1 MKRHIGVSIIILMTV
16 TFLLPVNQASALGK
30 IDPDIFKLGI
40 DSKEVV
46 GVFVELDKPTVVM
59 HETFGGK
66 AMLPASEMMRQDNLS
81 TKIAFS
87 QVLRFQQKHI
97 ADIGLIVPDSHVLST
112 YQYAFNG
119 YYIKTSLCN
128 LETIAKMPQVKRIFM
143 VSKKQF
149 FRTRS
154 RALIGAEKVWSEVK
168 DPSGRAVDGSG
179 ILVSV
184 SDTGLD
190 YTHPDFGAQ
199 KNPTGSKV
207 VISRDLGEN
216 DNDCQEDERG
226 KTYHGT
232 ACASLVAG
240 SGPDNFTTKEKELGM
255 APKAQLAGYKL
266 TKFDDEY
273 STDLISDQAVMMSWE
288 WMIKDKVQISSNSFG
303 AIGGKHE
310 MESQQLNCA
319 LAGVTVVASNGN
331 SGSPGPCY
339 FYTIP
344 QGDMAAANSTIGV
357 GATDD
362 LEASKLQLFSC
373 PEKSFENKYISGY
386 WGDITHVIKTA
397 NTPYEIVDC
406 GYGFSK
412 DFNSRDVKNKL
423 VLVSLGPVDNRGR
436 NTMDGEEKV
445 RNAKVAGAKAVIIY
459 NNTYGL
465 MREEYDSRK
474 TDLPVFNVTRSDGYM
489 IKNQIYY
496 GKVVDENG
504 NAETQ
509 NQVTAIFTPY
519 VAKAGIADFSSNG
532 PTAKGFLKP
541 DVCAPGVGIHAASA
555 KILRSI
561 LHQDYMDDFGG
572 TSAACPIVAGGAALI
587 KQARPEWSPFEI
599 KRALMNTATMLR
611 RGDQQCYYPLTVQ
624 GMGRVDIQKAIATQT
639 LIQPPSALLMSSGS
653 AIRIADP
660 PKELSDPNIM
670 DLVPE
675 KILKSTVP
683 LKLYNYS
690 SKPQEFNVSFE
701 INSGNPTLLDVSLT
715 AKEITIPPAQKTTG
729 IAWLGLNISH
739 NSLLPGSLN
748 DVIVWLTNKAT
759 GEKIHMGVC
768 VYNNDYS
775 LGGLNNKF
783 ITNLDLDRQY
793 FSPNNDG
800 KDDKVEINYEV
811 TNGSLSFEYTLPCFK
826 NDGEALCFWITD
838 ENDESW
844 ACIKIIDYFE
854 LGPGKFTWDG
864 RDWLGREVLP
874 DGKWGLGI
882 SVRCQ
887 YLNKKNRVETGFMG
901 YDNLANVGISGSS
914 VPSPSSI
921 STYIMPMEPGVGQ
934 EFRVG
939 FYLSTKSDVR
949 EISFDIDIPG
959 WTSAL
964 NYAGYDKG
972 ELISDQDNK
981 TTYDIEYDKDT
992 EKIHVR
998 VSKDELG
1005 ITGEGWLLYLR
1016 FEALE
1021 QNYVDFMIS
1030 DLKLMIPGKS
1040 GKLVKTKGFSRGAEV
1055 QIRKQAFS
1063 PADFDLDGKVDDADL
1078 QIIKKSMGSKDGQS
1092 EYNWR
1097 CDLDFDHTITIDDLA
1112 IFTKSF
1118 KNN

>member
-1 MKRHIGVSIIILMTV
+1 MKRLIGVSITILMTIA
-16 TFLLPVNQASALGK
+16 FLLPVNQASALGK
-30 IDPDIFKLGI
+30 IDPDIFRLGI
-40 DSKEVV
+40 DSDEVV

-66 AMLPASEMMRQDNLS
+66 TMLPASEMMRQDNLS

-97 ADIGLIVPDSHVLST
+97 ADIGTIAPDSQVLST

-119 YYIKTSLCN
+119 YYIKTSICN
-128 LETIAKMPQVKRIFM
+128 LEAIAKMPQVKRIFM

-168 DPSGRAVDGSG
+168 DPSGRVVDGSG
-179 ILVSV
+179 VLVSV

-199 KNPTGSKV
+199 KKPTGSKV

-226 KTYHGT
+226 KSYHGT

-240 SGPDNFTTKEKELGM
+240 DGPDNFKTKEKELGM
-255 APKAQLAGYKL
+255 APKALLAGYKL
-266 TKFDDEY
+266 TKFDEEY
-273 STDLISDQAVMMSWE
+273 STDLFNDQAAMMSWE

-344 QGDMAAANSTIGV
+344 QGDIAAASSTIGV

-362 LEASKLQLFSC
+362 LEASRLQIFSC
-373 PEKSFENKYISGY
+373 PEKSFENTYISGY
-386 WGDITHVIKTA
+386 WGDIARIVKTA

-406 GYGFSK
+406 GYGSSK
-412 DFNSRDVKNKL
+412 DFNSKDVKNKL
-423 VLVSLGPVDNRGR
+423 ALVSLGPVDNRGR

-445 RNAKVAGAKAVIIY
+445 RNAKAAGAKAVIVY

-465 MREEYDSRK
+465 MREEYDSDK
-474 TDLPVFNVTRSDGYM
+474 TDLPVFNVTMSDGYA
-489 IKNQIYY
+489 IKKQIYY
-496 GKVVDENG
+496 GKHVDEDG

-509 NQVTAIFTPY
+509 NQVTVIFTPY

-555 KILRSI
+555 KILRS
-561 LHQDYMDDFGG
+561 LLNQDYMDEFGG

-611 RGDQQCYYPLTVQ
+611 RGDQQYYYPLTVQ
-624 GMGRVDIQKAIATQT
+624 GMGRVDIQKAITAQT
-639 LIQPPSALLMSSGS
+639 LIQPPSALLMSNGS
-653 AIRIADP
+653 VTKIADP
-660 PKELSDPNIM
+660 PKELSDSSLT
-670 DLVPE
+670 DSVPE
-675 KILKSTVP
+675 KVLKSTVP

-690 SKPQEFNVSFE
+690 NKPQEFNVSFE
-701 INSGNPTLLDVSLT
+701 INSGNPALLDVSLT
-715 AKEITIPPAQKTTG
+715 TKEITVQPAQETPGT
-729 IAWLGLNISH
+729 AWLGLNINN

-748 DVIVWLTNKAT
+748 DVIVWFTNKET

-783 ITNLDLDRQY
+783 ITNLDLNRQN

-800 KDDKVEINYEV
+800 KDDKVEISYEV
-811 TNGSLSFEYTLPCFK
+811 TNGSLYFGYTLPCFK
-826 NDGEALCFWITD
+826 NDGEALCFWVTD
-838 ENDESW
+838 ENNEPW
-844 ACIKIIDYFE
+844 ACIKVIDYFE

-864 RDWLGREVLP
+864 CDWLGHEVLP
-874 DGKWGLGI
+874 DGKWGLGV

-887 YLNKKNRVETGFMG
+887 YLNKKNRVETGFLG
-901 YDNLANVGISGSS
+901 YDNLTSVGISGSS
-914 VPSPSSI
+914 VSPPSSI
-921 STYIMPMEPGVGQ
+921 STYVMPLEPGVGQ
-934 EFRVG
+934 EFKVG
-939 FYLSTKSDVR
+939 FYLSTKNDVR
-949 EISFDIDIPG
+949 DISFDIDIPG
-959 WTSAL
+959 WASSL
-964 NYAGYDKG
+964 NYAGYVKG
-972 ELISDQDNK
+972 DLTSDQEDKAN
-981 TTYDIEYDKDT
+981 YDIEYDKDT
-992 EKIHVR
+992 EKIHVSI
-998 VSKDELG
+998 SKGDLG
-1005 ITGEGWLLYLR
+1005 ITGEGWLLYLK

-1021 QNYVDFMIS
+1021 QNYIDFRIAN
-1030 DLKLMIPGKS
+1030 LKLMTPSKS
-1040 GKLVKTKGFSRGAEV
+1040 GKLVKTRGFSRGADV
-1055 QIRKQAFS
+1055 QIRKQAFN
-1063 PADFDLDGKVDDADL
+1063 PADFNLDARVDDVDF
-1078 QIIKKSMGSKDGQS
+1078 QIIKNSMGSKDGQS
-1092 EYNWR
+1092 AYNWR
-1097 CDLDFDHTITIDDLA
+1097 CDLNYDHTISIDDLA

-1118 KNN
+1118 KN